1 MKLSTVFLIGSGLL
15 FAAALA
21 DADTHDHRRA
31 MKGEKHQRHDEHRR
45 GHRRERHQEHRH
57 DRHRDEH
64 RHERRHDRRERVVH
78 RHRRHH
84 RDAFVGGLV
93 LGGIAAH
100 AFTHNDYCPTHGK
113 RHRRRDVSFS
123 VNRYGECFR
132 VEHRRHRD
140 VYVEVPRHRCF

>member
-45 GHRRERHQEHRH
+45 EHRHERHQEHRQN
-57 DRHRDEH
+57 HRDER

-100 AFTHNDYCPTHGK
+100 AFTHSDYCPTHGK

-123 VNRYGECFR
+123 ANRYGECFR